1 MKGILLSGGHGTRLL
16 PVTASISKQLLPLYD
31 KPMIYYPLA
40 NLMLAGLRQI
50 LVISSPDQL
59 PLFQRLL
66 GDGRQWGLELD
77 YAPQAEPRGLAE
89 AFLIGEDFLAQEPVC
104 LILGDNIFFGH
115 GFPETLRAA
124 ARLERGAL
132 IFGYPVRDPQ
142 RYGVLELDAHGGV
155 VGIEE
160 KPAAPRSNLAIPGLY
175 FFDSQVSGLARRL
188 RPSARGELEITDLHR
203 LYLERGQ
210 LRVEQLGRGLAWLD
224 AGTPESL
231 MQAANFIQA
240 VQDRQGLMISCP
252 EEIAYRMGY
261 IDVVQ
266 LKALARGMGDN
277 HYRRYLNELADEA
290 PPSGT
295 PPSWA

>member
-1 MKGILLSGGHGTRLL
+1 
-16 PVTASISKQLLPLYD
+16 
-31 KPMIYYPLA
+31 
-40 NLMLAGLRQI
+40 MLAGLRQI

-59 PLFQRLL
+59 PLFRRLL
-66 GDGRQWGLELD
+66 GDGRQWGIEFE

-89 AFLIGEDFLAQEPVC
+89 AFLIGESYLAGQPVC
-104 LILGDNIFFGH
+104 LILGDNVFFGH

-132 IFGYPVRDPQ
+132 IFGYPVRTPQ
-142 RYGVLELDAHGGV
+142 RYGVLELDAGGGV
-155 VGIEE
+155 IGIEE
-160 KPAAPRSNLAIPGLY
+160 KPAVPRSNLAIPGLY
-175 FFDSQVSGLARRL
+175 FFDHQVSGLARRL

-203 LYLERGQ
+203 LYLEQGQ

-252 EEIAYRMGY
+252 EEVAYRMGY
-261 IDVVQ
+261 IDAGQ
-266 LKALARGMGDN
+266 LKTLAQAMGDN
-277 HYRRYLNELADEA
+277 HYRRYLYELADEV
-290 PPSGT
+290 PPSGMA
-295 PPSWA
+295 PSWP

>member
-1 MKGILLSGGHGTRLL
+1 VKGIILSCGHGTRLL
-16 PVTASISKQLLPLYD
+16 PVTATISKQLLPLYD

-50 LVISSPDQL
+50 LIISSPDQL

-89 AFLIGEDFLAQEPVC
+89 ALLIGEGFLSGGPVC
-104 LILGDNIFFGH
+104 LILGDNVFFGH

-124 ARLERGAL
+124 ARLEQGAL
-132 IFGYPVRDPQ
+132 IFGYPVREPQ
-142 RYGVLELDAHGGV
+142 RYGVLELDARGV
-155 VGIEE
+155 VIGIEE

-175 FFDSQVSGLARRL
+175 FFDHQVSGLARRL

-203 LYLERGQ
+203 LYLEQGQ
-210 LRVEQLGRGLAWLD
+210 LSVELLGRGLAWLD

-252 EEIAYRMGY
+252 EEIAYRLGY
-261 IDVVQ
+261 IDAAQ
-266 LKALARGMGDN
+266 LKGLVRAMGDN
-277 HYRRYLNELADEA
+277 HYRRYLDELADEA

-295 PPSWA
+295 APSWA

>member
-1 MKGILLSGGHGTRLL
+1 MKGIVLSGGHGTRLL

-50 LVISSPDQL
+50 LIISSPDQL

-66 GDGRQWGLELD
+66 SDGRQWGLELT

-89 AFLIGEDFLAQEPVC
+89 AFLIGEAFLSQEPAC

-124 ARLERGAL
+124 ARLEHGAL

-142 RYGVLELDAHGGV
+142 RYGVLELDSQGRV
-155 VGIEE
+155 LGIEE

-175 FFDSQVSGLARRL
+175 FFDGRVATLAHRL
-188 RPSARGELEITDLHR
+188 RPSARHELEITDLHR
-203 LYLERGQ
+203 LYLDRGE

-231 MQAANFIQA
+231 IQAANFVQA

-252 EEIAYRMGY
+252 EEIAFRMGY
-261 IDVVQ
+261 IDAAQ
-266 LKALARGMGDN
+266 LKALARAMGDN
-277 HYRRYLNELADEA
+277 AYRRYLYELAEESERPGGPRPVD
-290 PPSGT
+290 
-295 PPSWA
+295 

>member
-1 MKGILLSGGHGTRLL
+1 LL

-59 PLFQRLL
+59 PLFRRLL
-66 GDGRQWGLELD
+66 GDGRQWGIEFE

-89 AFLIGEDFLAQEPVC
+89 AFLIGESYLAGQPVC
-104 LILGDNIFFGH
+104 LILGDNVFFGH
-115 GFPETLRAA
+115 GFPETLRTA

-142 RYGVLELDAHGGV
+142 RYGVLELDARGGV
-155 VGIEE
+155 IGIEE
-160 KPAAPRSNLAIPGLY
+160 KPAVPRSNLAIPGLY
-175 FFDSQVSGLARRL
+175 FFDHQVSELARRL

-203 LYLERGQ
+203 LYLEQGQ

-252 EEIAYRMGY
+252 EEVAYRMGY
-261 IDVVQ
+261 IDAGQ
-266 LKALARGMGDN
+266 LKSLAQAMGDN
-277 HYRRYLNELADEA
+277 HYRRYLYELTDEV
-290 PPSGT
+290 PPSGMA
-295 PPSWA
+295 PSWP

>member
-59 PLFQRLL
+59 PLFRRLL
-66 GDGRQWGLELD
+66 GDGRQWGIEFE

-89 AFLIGEDFLAQEPVC
+89 AFLIGESYLAGQPVC
-104 LILGDNIFFGH
+104 LILGDNVFFGH

-124 ARLERGAL
+124 ARLEQGAL

-142 RYGVLELDAHGGV
+142 RYGVLELDARGGV
-155 VGIEE
+155 IGIEE
-160 KPAAPRSNLAIPGLY
+160 KPAVPRSNLAIPGLY
-175 FFDSQVSGLARRL
+175 FFDNQVSGLARRL

-203 LYLERGQ
+203 LYLEQGQ

-252 EEIAYRMGY
+252 EEVAYRMGY
-261 IDVVQ
+261 IDAGQ
-266 LKALARGMGDN
+266 LKTLAQAMGDN
-277 HYRRYLNELADEA
+277 HYRRYLYELADEV
-290 PPSGT
+290 PPSGMA
-295 PPSWA
+295 PSWP